1 MYIELIQDITSFI
14 AQENGAKVISVKLK
28 SNKFL

>member
-1 MYIELIQDITSFI
+1 MYIELIQDIASFI
-14 AQENGAKVISVKLK
+14 AQENGAKVIPVKLT